1 MFERIKKAKEK
12 KKKENLIKE
21 LKRKEEML
29 IKLEQQKIKVREEME
44 KMAKLAL
51 RDGKLQPIEE
61 TEQPKTEVSQSQQTY
76 QQQPQQSYQ
85 QQPQQTYQQQAP
97 PPVQQQ
103 APPPVQQQAP
113 PPQPPETIDVVI
125 TLINGEVLTVGVP
138 TTELEVFMDAVNQ
151 AVQTPNMLK
160 LGRQEIS
167 GRHILFTTIK

>member
-103 APPPVQQQAP
+103 APPP
-113 PPQPPETIDVVI
+113 QPPETIDVVI